1 MSRVIGVFCTI
12 FLMAF
17 MFILGKAIGERE
29 YRILLDDGQNF
40 IIGKVFEGF
49 VQELF
54 RLVIGIVP
62 ELRQTRIANTSA
74 VNQFLSGA
82 VVHGVPS
89 GLCDFP
95 QFGNVE
101 EIISLH
107 RLYSIL

>member
-1 MSRVIGVFCTI
+1 
-12 FLMAF
+12 
-17 MFILGKAIGERE
+17 MFVLGQAIGERE
-29 YRILLDDGQNF
+29 YRILLDDGQGIRLGIVIDCF
-40 IIGKVFEGF
+40 LQKR
-49 VQELF
+49 F
-54 RLVIGIVP
+54 RLGVGGLP
-62 ELRQTRIANTSA
+62 ERGQARMANTSA

-107 RLYSIL
+107 RLYSLL